1 MAGVLELQSQQ
12 SVLSLRHERQ
22 HEEVALGGNGKIE
35 SEAEVVAGVS
45 RIGKVTVF
53 RQQGLVGCVR
63 AWRFGGSVRIEFQEG
78 ALRLHRGHETK
89 QQGKAKHERVQPTL
103 CTKRHW
109 DTAGH
114 LDGPSVRETL
124 HGRELDRK
132 SEERRVGKE

>member
-53 RQQGLVGCVR
+53 RQQFLVGCVR
-63 AWRFGGSVRIEFQEG
+63 VWRFGGSVRVEYRQP
-78 ALRLHRGHETK
+78 ALRLHRGHKTK
-89 QQGKAKHERVQPTL
+89 QQGNGEHERVQPAV
-103 CTKRHW
+103 CAKRCW
-109 DTAGH
+109 GTDGH
-114 LDGPSVRETL
+114 PGDLPSTE
-124 HGRELDRK
+124 
-132 SEERRVGKE
+132 